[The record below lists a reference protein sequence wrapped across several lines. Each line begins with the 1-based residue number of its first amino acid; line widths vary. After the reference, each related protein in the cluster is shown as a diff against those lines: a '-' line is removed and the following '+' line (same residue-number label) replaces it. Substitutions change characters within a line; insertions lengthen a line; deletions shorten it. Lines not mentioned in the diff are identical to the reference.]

1 MWRHPSTIASA
12 AAARLLQYHVVTQTL
27 VRTGAPLTG
36 GTVSLV
42 LPTSARL
49 LPMRSEVPMLWSTS
63 RGSLIHPRTMMTAT
77 AFRNAFPPHTHKLT
91 EKSNPLPSPLVWRGS
106 CVIIVFVFSLFFSA
120 SNTRAKEEDKTSSCS
135 FFFYI
140 FEFYNRDYV
149 VCLFISRFPHC
160 SSWQRLSNLNKKNE
174 RYFVELCSLFV
185 YILIPTSFAWLLCSR
200 IFFNYYYYCR
210 LNSSHF

>member
-1 MWRHPSTIASA
+1 
-12 AAARLLQYHVVTQTL
+12 
-27 VRTGAPLTG
+27 
-36 GTVSLV
+36 
-42 LPTSARL
+42 
-49 LPMRSEVPMLWSTS
+49 MLWSTS

-77 AFRNAFPPHTHKLT
+77 AFRNAFPPHTHT
-91 EKSNPLPSPLVWRGS
+91 NSQKSRIPYHHLWSGVGVVLLLY
-106 CVIIVFVFSLFFSA
+106 LFFPCFSVPV
-120 SNTRAKEEDKTSSCS
+120 TRAQRKKTKRRRVL

-140 FEFYNRDYV
+140 FEFYNLDYV

>member
-77 AFRNAFPPHTHKLT
+77 AFRNAFPPHSHTNSQ
-91 EKSNPLPSPLVWRGS
+91 KSRIPYHHLWSGVGVVLLLY
-106 CVIIVFVFSLFFSA
+106 LFFLCFSVPV
-120 SNTRAKEEDKTSSCS
+120 TRAQRKKTKRRRVL
-135 FFFYI
+135 FF
-140 FEFYNRDYV
+140 
-149 VCLFISRFPHC
+149 L
-160 SSWQRLSNLNKKNE
+160 
-174 RYFVELCSLFV
+174 
-185 YILIPTSFAWLLCSR
+185 
-200 IFFNYYYYCR
+200 
-210 LNSSHF
+210 HF